1 MNVVFLS
8 PHFPLYY
15 YNFCD
20 RLKKRGVNVLGI
32 GDTPYD
38 NISQQ
43 TKDSLNE
50 YYYVK
55 SLEDYDAVYKAVAFF
70 ISKYGRISWIESE
83 NEYWLELE
91 AKLRTDFN
99 VTTGPKSDQM
109 GPLRHK
115 SQMKA
120 VYQKAKIPFAPYV
133 LLDSLD
139 TGLQFAKDHGYP
151 LVVKPDNGMGASD
164 THKINNDG
172 EFIDFY
178 HHRMKDITYICE
190 VCIPGR
196 VETFEGIT
204 DSQCH
209 ILVAT
214 SHVMVNQVMD
224 NVNEQ
229 KDTIFYSQPIKDKD
243 IYVVGKAAVEAFNAR
258 SRFFHFEFMRL
269 LEDKPGL
276 GKKGDLLGLEV
287 NMRAPGAYIPEMMN
301 LCYDIDVYTIW
312 ADMLIY
318 DKCYYKIERKFW
330 VAYAGRRWSKSYAYS
345 RNEIY
350 DLYRDHIDFDV
361 DVPKALAEAMGDHV
375 YVFRAKD
382 YDEMKKIADD
392 ILLPAGDRA
401 KILALKEAAAR
412 EKEAEELEIAA
423 KQARQRA
430 NEARAAA
437 DALSK

>member
-1 MNVVFLS
+1 MNVIFIS
-8 PHFPLYY
+8 PHFPYYY

-55 SLEDYDAVYKAVAFF
+55 SLENYDDVYKAVAFY

-83 NEYWLELE
+83 NEYWLMLE
-91 AKLRTDFN
+91 AHLRSDFN
-99 VTTGPKSDQM
+99 VNTGPKYEAM
-109 GPLRHK
+109 GPLRYK
-115 SQMKA
+115 SKMKD
-120 VYQKAKIPFAPYV
+120 VYKSANIPVAPYIV
-133 LLDSLD
+133 LTSLD
-139 TGLQFAKDHGYP
+139 QGLQFARDHGYP

-164 THKINNDG
+164 THKLTSD
-172 EFIDFY
+172 EDFIDFY
-178 HHRMKDITYICE
+178 AHKQKDISYICE

-204 DSQCH
+204 DSKGK
-209 ILVAT
+209 ILVCT

-229 KDTIFYSQPIKDKD
+229 KDTLFYSQEVEGKD
-243 IYVVGKAAVEAFNAR
+243 IYTVGNATVQAFKAYG
-258 SRFFHFEFMRL
+258 RFFHFEFMRL
-269 LEDKPGL
+269 EEDHPEL
-276 GKKGDLLGLEV
+276 GKKVDLLGLEV

-312 ADMLIY
+312 ADMILY
-318 DKCYYKIERKFW
+318 DTCYYEIKRKHW
-330 VAYAGRRWSKSYAYS
+330 VAYAGRRNSKGYAYRS
-345 RNEIY
+345 QELY
-350 DLYRDHIDFDV
+350 DLFRDNISFET
-361 DVPKALAEAMGDHV
+361 DVPKALAEAMGDHI
-375 YVFRAKD
+375 YVFRAAS
-382 YDEMKKIADD
+382 YDEMKNIADT

-401 KILALKEAAAR
+401 KILARKEAEMR
-412 EKEAEELEIAA
+412 EKEAEQLEKEA
-423 KQARQRA
+423 K
-430 NEARAAA
+430 EARERAIEARRIA
-437 DALSK
+437 DSF

>member
-1 MNVVFLS
+1 
-8 PHFPLYY
+8 
-15 YNFCD
+15 
-20 RLKKRGVNVLGI
+20 
-32 GDTPYD
+32 
-38 NISQQ
+38 
-43 TKDSLNE
+43 
-50 YYYVK
+50 
-55 SLEDYDAVYKAVAFF
+55 
-70 ISKYGRISWIESE
+70 
-83 NEYWLELE
+83 
-91 AKLRTDFN
+91 
-99 VTTGPKSDQM
+99 
-109 GPLRHK
+109 
-115 SQMKA
+115 
-120 VYQKAKIPFAPYV
+120 
-133 LLDSLD
+133 
-139 TGLQFAKDHGYP
+139 
-151 LVVKPDNGMGASD
+151 
-164 THKINNDG
+164 
-172 EFIDFY
+172 
-178 HHRMKDITYICE
+178 
-190 VCIPGR
+190 
-196 VETFEGIT
+196 
-204 DSQCH
+204 
-209 ILVAT
+209 
-214 SHVMVNQVMD
+214 MD

-382 YDEMKKIADD
+382 YEEMKKIADD

-437 DALSK
+437 DALNK